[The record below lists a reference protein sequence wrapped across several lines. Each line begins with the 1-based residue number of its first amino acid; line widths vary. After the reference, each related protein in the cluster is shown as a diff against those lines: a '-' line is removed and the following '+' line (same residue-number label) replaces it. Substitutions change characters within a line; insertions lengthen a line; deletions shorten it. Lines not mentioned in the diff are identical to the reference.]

1 MKILVVDN
9 DHLILEFMSDML
21 SKKGHEIVVAEN
33 GLAALEALKTYTPD
47 VIFTDLIMPNIDGRK
62 LCNIIRS
69 RRELKDAYLIILS
82 SIAIE
87 EELDLSEMGV
97 DACIAKGSISEMSQN
112 VLAALDQVQVVPSR
126 RVSADIV
133 GIESIRPRKITK
145 ELLRVKRHFEIILER
160 MSEGILEITPEGRI
174 VYCNPTVLS
183 LLHIPEE
190 ELLASNFFELFDEDD
205 RERISALLGEVK
217 GKAKV
222 ITDEFPVNLYGHKV
236 TLDITPIDPE
246 IPSVIIIMNDVTE
259 RKRSEEALRRAHD
272 ELEEMVKERTLELV
286 RVNKDLKEEIEERK
300 RAEREREKLILEL
313 TEALEKVKTLSGLLP
328 ICASCKK
335 IRDDKGYWNQI
346 ESYIRRHS
354 EAEFT
359 HSICPDC
366 SRRLYPDLK
375 MHYDSQ

>member
-1 MKILVVDN
+1 
-9 DHLILEFMSDML
+9 
-21 SKKGHEIVVAEN
+21 
-33 GLAALEALKTYTPD
+33 LKTYTPD

-62 LCNIIRS
+62 LCHIIRS
-69 RRELKDAYLIILS
+69 RRDLRDAYLIILS
-82 SIAIE
+82 SIAVE
-87 EELDLSEMGV
+87 EELDLSDMGV
-97 DACIAKGSISEMSQN
+97 DACIAKGSLSEMSQN
-112 VLAALDQVQVVPSR
+112 VLAALDQVHIVPSG
-126 RVSADIV
+126 RVSTNIV
-133 GIESIRPRKITK
+133 GIESVRPREITK
-145 ELLRVKRHFEIILER
+145 ELLHVKRHFEIILER

-183 LLHIPEE
+183 LLPQPEE

-205 RERISALLGEVK
+205 RKRIRTLVGEVK

-236 TLDITPIDPE
+236 TLDITPIDSE
-246 IPSVIIIMNDVTE
+246 MPSVIIMMNDVTE

-272 ELEEMVKERTLELV
+272 ELEATVKERTLELV
-286 RVNKDLKEEIEERK
+286 RVNKDMKQEIEERK

-313 TEALEKVKTLSGLLP
+313 TEALEKVKTLTGLLP

-366 SRRLYPDLK
+366 SRRLYPDPDLK
-375 MHYDSQ
+375 MHSDNQ